1 MPEIAVYVRA
11 GKAPPNGSRRAVMI
25 GLGAAALLPSP
36 ARAQAAARY
45 RVRLLFEWSAA
56 THPYEFPI
64 GAHFSD
70 LFGATHDPRYTM
82 FADGTTAS
90 SGLELVAEN
99 GRGSILMA
107 ELAEAKRRK
116 RIGAT
121 FTGEGIATV
130 PGEMSAEFTAET
142 LHPLVSF
149 VTMLAPSPDW
159 FTGLGSVDLAP
170 RGVWLDLV
178 EQPLWIWDAGTDSG
192 ATFDAEDIDTQPRQS
207 VRLLTSRHA
216 LDQTGL
222 LRLGR
227 ARIERMG

>member
-1 MPEIAVYVRA
+1 
-11 GKAPPNGSRRAVMI
+11 MI
-25 GLGAAALLPSP
+25 GAGTAAIVPASG
-36 ARAQAAARY
+36 ARAQGTVRY
-45 RVRLLFEWSAA
+45 RLRLLIEWSAA
-56 THPYEFPI
+56 THPHEFPT

-82 FADGTTAS
+82 FADGQTAS
-90 SGLELVAEN
+90 SGLRLVAEN
-99 GRGSILMA
+99 GRGSVLMA
-107 ELAEAKRRK
+107 ELAEARRRK
-116 RIGAT
+116 RVGNT
-121 FTGEGIATV
+121 FTGEGAPAV
-130 PGEMSAEFTAET
+130 PGEMSTEFQIDT

-159 FTGLGSVDLAP
+159 FTGLAAVDLAP
-170 RGVWLDLV
+170 RGAWLELV
-178 EQPLWIWDAGTDSG
+178 EEPLWIWDAGTDSG
-192 ATFDAEDIDTQPRQS
+192 ATFEAEDVDTQPRQS